1 MQDMTKEPR
10 ILEKDVYGVPGSKA
24 YAKIGYIGLTE
35 SYTKN
40 GMNMDINLLSTPPKM
55 VRKKEDTYQAAPVP
69 QLIPVDLP
77 QDAGERQTAAVRL
90 PFIGIRK
97 PMTIVIS
104 AGCPAGKLSL
114 ILSTTQ
120 LRICSLL
127 STARAAGQNG
137 GISVLQTARR
147 KVTQS

>member
-10 ILEKDVYGVPGSKA
+10 ILEKDVYGGPGSKA

-69 QLIPVDLP
+69 QLIPANLP

-90 PFIGIRK
+90 PFTGIRK
-97 PMTIVIS
+97 RMTIVIS

-114 ILSTTQ
+114 TLSMTQ
-120 LRICSLL
+120 RRICSLL
-127 STARAAGQNG
+127 STVRAVGQNG
-137 GISVLQTARR
+137 GMSVLQTARR